1 MLFDAFKSRFRL
13 NGTLTFTV
21 RIRTSAECSAFREI
35 MDDGA
40 LKIDLAA
47 VPEDGKAN
55 EELVRFL
62 AKEFEV
68 GRSDITIVS
77 GFSSRTKI
85 VRIRKGGEMASL
97 LDFPGLL

>member
-1 MLFDAFKSRFRL
+1 MFDDFKSRLRL

-21 RIRTSAECSAFREI
+21 RVRTQAQTSGFREI

-40 LKIDLAA
+40 VKIDLAA

-62 AKEFEV
+62 AQEFETS
-68 GRSDITIVS
+68 RSSIEIVS
-77 GFSSRTKI
+77 GHTSRTKI
-85 VRIRKGGEMASL
+85 VRVRKERETSDL
-97 LDFPGLL
+97 LDITELL